1 YRQNWCIIKLSASCE
16 LKFFFF
22 LLHDRQVSAIEVHTP
37 SEVVAVNG
45 SDVKLSCTFKSTQPV
60 SDQSVTVTWNYRP
73 PNSQAETSVFYH
85 QGTPYPEEQGLF
97 KGRVVWSGNVVKR
110 DASITLQKVSPTF
123 NGTYTC
129 QVKNRP
135 DVLGNH
141 GEIDLKVVNKVS
153 VSEIGILAAAVGGSC
168 AVILVILGIIMGV
181 KLYKRRQKEM
191 MDIEVYSVG
200 KSDLY

>member
-1 YRQNWCIIKLSASCE
+1 FWINLDLCSPTCHPCQME
-16 LKFFFF
+16 
-22 LLHDRQVSAIEVHTP
+22 VSAIEVHTP

-60 SDQSVTVTWNYRP
+60 SDQSVTVVWNYRP
-73 PNSQAETSVFYH
+73 PNSQAEISVFYH

-191 MDIEVYSVG
+191 MDIEVGKCSV
-200 KSDLY
+200 L

>member
-1 YRQNWCIIKLSASCE
+1 MIVTAE
-16 LKFFFF
+16 LRILLF
-22 LLHDRQVSAIEVHTP
+22 LHSTMIEVSAIEVHTP

-73 PNSQAETSVFYH
+73 PNSQAETSVFYY
-85 QGTPYPEEQGLF
+85 QGTPYPQEQGLF

-110 DASITLQKVSPTF
+110 DASITLLKVSPTF

-153 VSEIGILAAAVGGSC
+153 VSEIGILGAAVGGSC

>member
-1 YRQNWCIIKLSASCE
+1 MHLWRFSDKKILPWLIICL
-16 LKFFFF
+16 FFV
-22 LLHDRQVSAIEVHTP
+22 LISEIEVSAIEVHTP

-73 PNSQAETSVFYH
+73 PNSQAETSVFYY
-85 QGTPYPEEQGLF
+85 QGTPYPQEQGLF

-110 DASITLQKVSPTF
+110 DASITLLKVSPTF

-141 GEIDLKVVNKVS
+141 GEIDLKS
-153 VSEIGILAAAVGGSC
+153 LYRRSESWEPRLGAAA
-168 AVILVILGIIMGV
+168 L
-181 KLYKRRQKEM
+181 
-191 MDIEVYSVG
+191 
-200 KSDLY
+200 

>member
-1 YRQNWCIIKLSASCE
+1 KDGNWIYIPWLILC
-16 LKFFFF
+16 FFV
-22 LLHDRQVSAIEVHTP
+22 LISEIEVSAIEVHTP

-45 SDVKLSCTFKSTQPV
+45 SDVKLSCTFKSTHPV
-60 SDQSVTVTWNYRP
+60 SDQSVAVVWNYRP
-73 PNSQAETSVFYH
+73 PNSQAEISVFYH
-85 QGTPYPEEQGLF
+85 HGTPYPQEQGLF

-181 KLYKRRQKEM
+181 KLYKRRQKKM
-191 MDIEVYSVG
+191 MDIEQHRSLPSCY
-200 KSDLY
+200 